1 MREIH
6 DFKPFVPSND
16 YAVSKAFYECMGFK
30 INWDDGEVCE
40 IDTKFGYRFLLLPRN
55 HNGSK
60 KLLSPKQQ
68 KNILNP
74 VLPNQVYRNMK
85 TVTIKAD
92 AEFDALLSRLAR
104 RMSTTKSRVI
114 RDAVRNYQQHLDREA
129 LRQQMR
135 NASIKTRNQALDA
148 SDDFDAANA
157 DGL

>member
-1 MREIH
+1 
-6 DFKPFVPSND
+6 
-16 YAVSKAFYECMGFK
+16 
-30 INWDDGEVCE
+30 
-40 IDTKFGYRFLLLPRN
+40 
-55 HNGSK
+55 
-60 KLLSPKQQ
+60 
-68 KNILNP
+68 
-74 VLPNQVYRNMK
+74 MK

-135 NASIKTRNQALDA
+135 NASLKTRNQALDA